1 MPDIGVP
8 PITPRFACLGLCPRH
23 VCRCRSAA
31 VVTYLLTYVDWV
43 YDRIDVIGL
52 HVHVRWVKLTIGLTL
67 ETYVRPCAG
76 CCATGGIHPSHH
88 PSGSE

>member
-1 MPDIGVP
+1 MTLYAHVLRLIVIVIN
-8 PITPRFACLGLCPRH
+8 PIRPGPAFRK
-23 VCRCRSAA
+23 
-31 VVTYLLTYVDWV
+31 VDWV